1 MLRCW
6 AALPRKR
13 PPFSELHNDLWVLK
27 RVTLTTAS
35 DADVVLDADGTLRS
49 RAGGQR
55 WGAPDEPKP
64 ATGGVADEANDPDA
78 DIYEWPDE
86 GDAGRRRPAD
96 YVSHA
101 LLRMIAD
108 GTATEAQ
115 AAAARRPARLSR
127 DKVRLE
133 RKIGSGQFGEVWAGA
148 VNAGKGSQAADAW
161 LPVAVKRL
169 TPQATEDDARD
180 LIDEAVLMAQVSRSF
195 RLFTHTFTRQ
205 SSHMPRVPLRF
216 DVQVGDH
223 ANIVELLGLVRGGV
237 GRGMSP
243 LLVITMCKHGS
254 LLSFLQVRS
263 SRPSPAVSDRVFR
276 VYGVCILPCPCARL
290 RW

>member
-64 ATGGVADEANDPDA
+64 GTGGVADEANDPDA
-78 DIYEWPDE
+78 DIYELPDE

-148 VNAGKGSQAADAW
+148 VAAGEGTGVADAW

-169 TPQATEDDARD
+169 TPQATEADARD

-195 RLFTHTFTRQ
+195 RTFRTHVHP
-205 SSHMPRVPLRF
+205 SVISHATSAVPLRCSGRRSCQHCRARRACQRRRGTRDVTVVGHH
-216 DVQVGDH
+216 DVQAWQSAQFAPG
-223 ANIVELLGLVRGGV
+223 AIIAIIV
-237 GRGMSP
+237 
-243 LLVITMCKHGS
+243 
-254 LLSFLQVRS
+254 FS
-263 SRPSPAVSDRVFR
+263 S
-276 VYGVCILPCPCARL
+276 
-290 RW
+290 

>member
-6 AALPRKR
+6 AALPWKR

-55 WGAPDEPKP
+55 WGALDEPKP
-64 ATGGVADEANDPDA
+64 ATGGVADEANDLD
-78 DIYEWPDE
+78 DIYELPDASQAVE
-86 GDAGRRRPAD
+86 GDAGRRHPAD

-148 VNAGKGSQAADAW
+148 VAAGEGTGAADAW

-169 TPQATEDDARD
+169 TPQATEADARD
-180 LIDEAVLMAQVSRSF
+180 LIDEAILMAQVSLSF
-195 RLFTHTFTRQ
+195 RTF
-205 SSHMPRVPLRF
+205 
-216 DVQVGDH
+216 
-223 ANIVELLGLVRGGV
+223 
-237 GRGMSP
+237 
-243 LLVITMCKHGS
+243 
-254 LLSFLQVRS
+254 
-263 SRPSPAVSDRVFR
+263 
-276 VYGVCILPCPCARL
+276 
-290 RW
+290 